1 MNFKFFRTF
10 SYPKASE
17 LVGYHENFFERHS
30 ILDGSIQAEIET
42 LGLKTKSKSE
52 AIQNKFTSS
61 FAEPYIWHSSKGPVT
76 IETAPTDKYPGI
88 KGLMEKINFT

>member
-1 MNFKFFRTF
+1 M
-10 SYPKASE
+10 
-17 LVGYHENFFERHS
+17 
-30 ILDGSIQAEIET
+30 LDGSIEAEIET